1 VNDSWRPVPGQVAL
15 IEYAEVDASPESQ
28 ACLTGLVLSDN
39 DGHVTVDL
47 GASGPLDE
55 TRAEIV
61 VSFFSPEALY
71 RVRATAR
78 RGGPPAVIELDNV
91 QEVERVQ
98 RRLNPRVALRLP
110 VALGSFDDPS
120 SGFAGLKGHTLDI
133 GLGGMRVET
142 VAPFPAGAD
151 PTVALTLDDGRHM
164 VAHTRVVMADIEEG
178 HCEYRLA
185 FIELDDGDRALIAS
199 LVGDYRDGR
208 IG

>member
-1 VNDSWRPVPGQVAL
+1 MNEAWRPVPGQVAL
-15 IEYAEVDASPESQ
+15 IEYAEVDSSPESQ

-71 RVRATAR
+71 RVHATAR
-78 RGGPPAVIELDNV
+78 PHGPPAVIELDNV
-91 QEVERVQ
+91 QYVERVQ
-98 RRLNPRVALRLP
+98 RRLSPRVPLRLP

-120 SGFAGLKGHTLDI
+120 SGFSGLKGHTLDI

-142 VAPFPAGAD
+142 EAPFPAGAD
-151 PTVALTLDDGRHM
+151 PTIALTLDDGRHM
-164 VAHTRVVMADIEEG
+164 VAHTRVVMADIEES

-185 FIELDDGDRALIAS
+185 FIDLDDADRALIAS
-199 LVGDYRDGR
+199 LVGDYSNGR